1 MQELSTVLT
10 SLSVASGLALGVER
24 TLEVL
29 KHIMELENSFTHA
42 VDRDISLKRAE
53 NAIANAN
60 QAVAEL
66 NQAGDEPG
74 ADTEDN
80 PEGEDVQEDAES
92 AQEELSSADRES
104 DERFPAPPIPVLPAT
119 PQSTIDTSKTLFL
132 QLAAAGFG
140 MILAQIFDL
149 HLMSIFLQGYG
160 ITTSST
166 FGLIDVVFTGLV
178 IGGGSQ
184 PIHVLIRFLTEHKV
198 TLEDAIIAKREEA
211 SAATP
216 KIAPAPPEQEAE
228 HAWRPIDYRGG
239 VHPERLENT
248 HRRPGEPNLVV
259 YHHTAMA
266 SSAPFQDVVNEFLV
280 NKKWVTGYN
289 CVIMPDG
296 AVRPFCRWDRFG
308 NHTKGKNARSLGI
321 AFHGNFHTLTDD
333 QYSNADGRYGN
344 KQPTQAQLHAGARV
358 IALWIYLYDDIRLDF
373 EGSILAHKE
382 ALPSHTVC
390 PGSNFPHKAFQ
401 QLIRQYYEAWAES
414 QLAQKGIEAF
424 KKLDYVYAF
433 KRP

>member
-1 MQELSTVLT
+1 MQELSMVLT

-29 KHIMELENSFTHA
+29 KHVMELENSFTHGE
-42 VDRDISLKRAE
+42 DRDISLKRAE
-53 NAIANAN
+53 NAIASAN
-60 QAVAEL
+60 EAMAQL
-66 NQAGDEPG
+66 DQAGDVSGTGAEEEPEHENSAEG
-74 ADTEDN
+74 HKPGKDDLFAAD
-80 PEGEDVQEDAES
+80 G
-92 AQEELSSADRES
+92 ES
-104 DERFPAPPIPVLPAT
+104 DERFPPPPIPVLAASPR
-119 PQSTIDTSKTLFL
+119 STIKTSKTLFL

-166 FGLIDVVFTGLV
+166 FGLIDIVFTGLV

-198 TLEDAIIAKREEA
+198 TLEDTVIATRQEA
-211 SAATP
+211 SAAAP
-216 KIAPAPPEQEAE
+216 KAAPAAPEQEAE

-259 YHHTAMA
+259 FHHTAMA
-266 SSAPFQDVVNEFLV
+266 SSAPFQDVVDEFLV

-289 CVIMPDG
+289 CVVMPDG
-296 AVRPFCRWDRFG
+296 AIRPFCRWDRFG

-344 KQPTQAQLHAGARV
+344 KQPTRAQLHAGARV
-358 IALWIYLYDDIRLDF
+358 IALWIYLYDDIQLDF
-373 EGSILAHKE
+373 KNSILPHRE
-382 ALPSHTVC
+382 ALPHHTVC
-390 PGSNFPHKAFQ
+390 PGSNFPQETFQ

-414 QLAQKGIEAF
+414 EIAQKGIAAF
-424 KKLDYVYAF
+424 KNLDYVYAF